1 MQKKCLKLD
10 ESNVIIRSI
19 EMRHILVV
27 DIETMRGENAELA
40 IEPFADS
47 LKTRAK
53 VDLVKAAQQLE
64 EKKENIRGKVL
75 LTPVAS
81 KVMCIGIIE
90 IVIDG
95 YTFDETTQSGGPL
108 PIKQTEHFII
118 EEESVMINQLIKLIK
133 PQTEFVTF
141 NGRQF
146 DFPFLMWRAAV
157 NYIPLCLPT
166 GPYNGK
172 NDRHYDMKLHLEQMS
187 NLASIDG
194 SMNWISLKKW
204 IAYFNLPYQKTG
216 REFLDIQ
223 TYYQNKEFDK
233 IQSYCMDDVRAT
245 RDLFMK
251 FIGNFQE
258 PYERR

>member
-1 MQKKCLKLD
+1 
-10 ESNVIIRSI
+10 
-19 EMRHILVV
+19 MRHILVV

-53 VDLVKAAQQLE
+53 VDLVKAAKGLE
-64 EKKENIRGKVL
+64 EKKEKIREKVL

-81 KVMCIGIIE
+81 QVMCIGIIE
-90 IVIDG
+90 IKETYTDVLSSQRKWSQEEIFCID
-95 YTFDETTQSGGPL
+95 ENQSDNGS
-108 PIKQTEHFII
+108 IS
-118 EEESVMINQLIKLIK
+118 ESRVLTQLIDYIQ
-133 PQTEFVTF
+133 PNTEFVTF

-157 NYIPLCLPT
+157 NNIPLSLPA
-166 GPYNGK
+166 GPYNGR
-172 NDRHYDMKLHLEQMS
+172 DRHYDMKLHLEQMS
-187 NLASIDG
+187 NLATIDG

-204 IAYFNLPYQKTG
+204 INYFNLPYQKTG
-216 REFLDIQ
+216 GEYLDIQ
-223 TYYQNKEFDK
+223 QYYQDKQFDK